1 MLKMRKYETLIL
13 LSPDMSSAERQEILD
28 EIKRVIEDEFKG
40 KLVEVDDWGVKELA
54 YPVEKHTRGHYV
66 RIEYGVP
73 GDAIKEI
80 ERKLRLNEEVF
91 KFLTVKLSDKFEIEE
106 G

>member
-1 MLKMRKYETLIL
+1 MSKMRKYETLIL

-28 EIKRVIEDEFKG
+28 DLKKVIEEEFQG
-40 KLVEVDDWGVKELA
+40 KLVEIDDWGVKELA

-73 GDAIKEI
+73 GNAIKEI